1 MVKNPPANAGDIRDV
16 GSIPGLGRSPG
27 GGHGHP
33 LKYPCLENPVDRGSW
48 WAADDGVTRHQAL
61 LKWLG
66 SSRRRK
72 WWVLNLGVCVVV
84 AQSCLTLWEPVDCS
98 LPGFSVHGV
107 LQGGILEWVVISSPG
122 DLPDLGIK
130 LRSPAFQADS
140 LSSEPPGKASQ
151 PS

>member
-1 MVKNPPANAGDIRDV
+1 M
-16 GSIPGLGRSPG
+16 
-27 GGHGHP
+27 
-33 LKYPCLENPVDRGSW
+33 
-48 WAADDGVTRHQAL
+48 
-61 LKWLG
+61 
-66 SSRRRK
+66 
-72 WWVLNLGVCVVV
+72 VV